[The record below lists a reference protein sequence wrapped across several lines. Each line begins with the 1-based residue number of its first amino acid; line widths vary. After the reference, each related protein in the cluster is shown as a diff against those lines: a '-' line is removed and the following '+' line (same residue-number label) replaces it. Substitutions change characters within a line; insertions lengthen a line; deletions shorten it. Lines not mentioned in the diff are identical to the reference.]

1 MLKTK
6 NKQGV
11 NDVLEAEAAVKFTV
25 WSCGKNAKLKSAK
38 NITTAAMKRTMKRG
52 TPRKR
57 WRDEV
62 EEDLSITRNK
72 NWQVGNGQRPSE
84 MEEDCIRSHDP
95 QRTVVLKVE
104 EQKKKKKG
112 V

>member
-1 MLKTK
+1 
-6 NKQGV
+6 
-11 NDVLEAEAAVKFTV
+11 
-25 WSCGKNAKLKSAK
+25 
-38 NITTAAMKRTMKRG
+38 
-52 TPRKR
+52 
-57 WRDEV
+57 
-62 EEDLSITRNK
+62 
-72 NWQVGNGQRPSE
+72 

>member
-25 WSCGKNAKLKSAK
+25 WSCGKNAKLKCAK
-38 NITTAAMKRTMKRG
+38 NITTAAMKRG

-57 WRDEV
+57 WWDEV
-62 EEDLSITRNK
+62 EEDLSTVEPLITDTLI
-72 NWQVGNGQRPSE
+72 NG
-84 MEEDCIRSHDP
+84 HP
-95 QRTVVLKVE
+95 Q
-104 EQKKKKKG
+104 
-112 V
+112 